1 MIVSDGI
8 NKLDHFSARLQ
19 MANDVNNIAQ
29 ELFKLLT
36 TAASSRRGT
45 STSSEKKTRV
55 VSKEEKEYRAQLKKQ
70 TEAYKA
76 ENTARRDR
84 LMREKV
90 VGKQYEDLIKKVEAF
105 GTSVTDAAERAKN
118 LKQLDKIPETVAKV
132 MAASSS
138 SFVKQMAIQAKTLE
152 GVFKIENIAKAR
164 QDLINYLSTISGRN
178 KISAEDYHLLE
189 TRVKAAG
196 TSFEELGISAKKW
209 QKKDGVIA
217 GAYMNY
223 SNVAMEQLIKDTTD
237 LAYTLGDTSKLINTG
252 VNKALTSMSTKAQDL
267 IVKWGSWATFLSAA
281 RGYIGDFEKQR
292 QYGATDASTINSS
305 LLGVSLGQWTDQL
318 VESRMTLLAM
328 GKDGSD
334 AIDQL
339 RDSISSIREISGSP
353 EQALKD
359 LLGVQ
364 KNISKFGVAQQD
376 LTGEVEKQVGIYNQN
391 FRSMGY
397 SVEQFNE
404 LTNGIV
410 NDIDTR
416 KILAGL
422 QQKER
427 KATIESLQA
436 RYAEIQAIYG
446 AERAMEIFKKERSD
460 RNMGP
465 MERLQQSGKA
475 VGVFAAAGLTK
486 EGFEYSK
493 LLKQQV
499 FAKGDELTKVNN
511 RLTELKGIFA
521 DRYEQLRT
529 TNNPYAQGQVLSV
542 QRAAE
547 VNSPEML
554 NWISESKAGTEGSS
568 IDLKN
573 TKAPEMTT
581 GQKIFSDL
589 SSGYHQI
596 ENILS
601 SNTVKMG
608 LSAAAIGVMTFKKGR
623 TEKLLEEIRDIL
635 KGKGGVLGN
644 KSSWKDT
651 LKDMINPK
659 SASKLGKLLK
669 IGTSVAGFATAG
681 FEAYRAINSNDSLAK
696 KNQALGGATGTVLG
710 TEIGAA
716 VGTLAGPLGAV
727 VGGAIGGYAGK
738 ALGDFA
744 GEHLTPML
752 DKLDKNIVTPSQNQ
766 DSAIMVAQQSQQSTL
781 KYLNDLL
788 NQQMVAYKIQEENHQ
803 ISHEQAEKQLNVT
816 RELIKTT
823 KAGWTNNKEAIEK
836 QTTDIL
842 KDNMKSVTM
851 PVKRGTGNIGNP
863 PKK

>member
-1 MIVSDGI
+1 
-8 NKLDHFSARLQ
+8 

>member
-1 MIVSDGI
+1 
-8 NKLDHFSARLQ
+8 

-446 AERAMEIFKKERSD
+446 AERAMEIFKKEQSD